1 MRSTFYGFEIA
12 KSGIQAAQ
20 VGLDVTGDNMANIST
35 DGYTRQVVDQSANCS
50 NSNSYKIAQNTKT
63 LVGMGVTVNGIK
75 QVRDDFL
82 DIRYRNANSDY
93 GTCAKSVSILTDI
106 KNVFDETQTDGLNV
120 MLDEFYQDLQTLSEN
135 AGDIEFS
142 SIARSSAQKVTE
154 TLNQYASQLS
164 TIMSQE
170 TSDMGLTVN
179 EVNTLLGKINKL
191 NVTMKAEKLQ
201 GNATNELS
209 DTRNLYLDQLSS
221 ALDIKVEAND
231 DGTVSVKCGDAYL
244 LDAKNGT
251 CATLSVKEDAGNIHV
266 ETESGVLNI
275 GGGSLYGSMQILN
288 GKGSY
293 ASAGENSFR
302 GICYYKSA
310 LDDFAKSFAETFNT
324 LNGADKPLFSGKTAG
339 DITISSEWLS
349 DANAIKASESG
360 VVGAHENIL
369 KMISAMDTARDI
381 SPYFKGTFD
390 EFTLALMTDVG
401 IDLNYET
408 DISNTSELV
417 RTSIENQRES
427 VMGVSLNEET
437 VNLLQY
443 QKAFEAS
450 SRFMTAL
457 DETLDIIIN
466 RMGIVG
472 R

>member
-1 MRSTFYGFEIA
+1 M
-12 KSGIQAAQ
+12 
-20 VGLDVTGDNMANIST
+20 
-35 DGYTRQVVDQSANCS
+35 
-50 NSNSYKIAQNTKT
+50 
-63 LVGMGVTVNGIK
+63 
-75 QVRDDFL
+75 
-82 DIRYRNANSDY
+82 
-93 GTCAKSVSILTDI
+93 SILTDI

-457 DETLDIIIN
+457 DEALDIIIN